1 MSLFNDTYCHFFE
14 RFITREQW
22 NIHLCSSGHLHREAH
37 GYWPAHLPQKKMT
50 RDEKLYLQKLS
61 GRCFCN

>member
-22 NIHLCSSGHLHREAH
+22 NILLCSSRHLHREAH
-37 GYWPAHLPQKKMT
+37 GFWPVHLPQKK
-50 RDEKLYLQKLS
+50 R
-61 GRCFCN
+61 